1 MDGNWFQIKELLQK
15 NSFGPLLDFNPLYF
29 KVPLFSFIVG
39 TVSYDDWPDIVKNK
53 NMVFVPL
60 LLQCCQNVRRPKAK
74 MTSCTIVMERKAE
87 TSKLYYIEPDV
98 LRYECIRWWW
108 LALSE
113 HAHIHD
119 KNFNIAFPRL
129 AVARIL

>member
-1 MDGNWFQIKELLQK
+1 MIETGFRLK
-15 NSFGPLLDFNPLYF
+15 NSYKKIGFGPLLDFNPLYF

-74 MTSCTIVMERKAE
+74 MTSCTIVMEGRQKQA
-87 TSKLYYIEPDV
+87 S
-98 LRYECIRWWW
+98 CI
-108 LALSE
+108 
-113 HAHIHD
+113 I
-119 KNFNIAFPRL
+119 
-129 AVARIL
+129 